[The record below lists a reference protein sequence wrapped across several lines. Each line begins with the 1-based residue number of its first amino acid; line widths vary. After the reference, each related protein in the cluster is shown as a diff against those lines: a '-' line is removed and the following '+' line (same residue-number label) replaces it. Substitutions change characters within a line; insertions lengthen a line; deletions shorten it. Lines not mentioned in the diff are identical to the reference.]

1 MCGLGNGCVP
11 PSVLLVLV
19 NEHLLKDNL
28 ALEFVLE
35 VFATLKAERGVA
47 SLVTALKKGQLE
59 GRSVITFNIV
69 FYRCSW
75 YWYVVRGMV
84 ANLSTSK
91 PACCLQ

>member
-1 MCGLGNGCVP
+1 MP

-59 GRSVITFNIV
+59 GRSVTTV
-69 FYRCSW
+69 
-75 YWYVVRGMV
+75 G
-84 ANLSTSK
+84 T
-91 PACCLQ
+91 PTLQDLTRSRFTILRPK